1 MKKPSA
7 QSGGLFIVRINTA
20 RNNPRALY
28 PGLLHKS
35 GAPYTAYPIQRPIT
49 KIPGLYTREFS

>member
-20 RNNPRALY
+20 HNNPPGLY

-35 GAPYTAYPIQRPIT
+35 CAPYTAYPIQRPIT
-49 KIPGLYTREFS
+49 KIPGLYTRGVS

>member
-20 RNNPRALY
+20 HNTHRALY

-49 KIPGLYTREFS
+49 KLPGLYTRGVS

>member
-20 RNNPRALY
+20 HHTHRALY

-35 GAPYTAYPIQRPIT
+35 GAPYTAYPIQCPLI
-49 KIPGLYTREFS
+49 KIPGFYTRGFS

>member
-20 RNNPRALY
+20 HNTHRAYTRGFYINP
-28 PGLLHKS
+28 
-35 GAPYTAYPIQRPIT
+35 AYPIQCPLI
-49 KIPGLYTREFS
+49 KIPGLYTRGVS